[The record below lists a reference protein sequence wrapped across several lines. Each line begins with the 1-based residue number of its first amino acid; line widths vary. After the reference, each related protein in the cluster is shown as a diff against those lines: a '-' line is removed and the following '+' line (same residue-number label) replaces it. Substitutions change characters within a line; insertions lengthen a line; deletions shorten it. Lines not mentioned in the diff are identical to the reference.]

1 MTVLARDVMQ
11 TQVVTIEADASLL
24 DAQRLFV
31 EEEINGA
38 PVVDADGRVIGVLSV
53 RDLLRGAAEEQDTVL
68 SEPHYYR
75 DLAEFSGPEWAAGPE
90 DFQNRLATRTVSEV
104 MTEGALTLPPDTPVS
119 EVARTLRQSRIHRVL
134 IAEEGALLG
143 IVSTFDLIALL
154 EKEPPSR

>member
-1 MTVLARDVMQ
+1 MSVLARDVMQ
-11 TQVVTIEADASLL
+11 TRVVTIEADASLL

-38 PVVDADGRVIGVLSV
+38 PVVDADGRVVGVLSA

-75 DLAEFSGPEWAAGPE
+75 DLAEFSGPDWSNGPA
-90 DFQNRLATRTVSEV
+90 DFQNRMASRTVSEV
-104 MTEGALTLPPDTPVS
+104 MTEGALTFPPDAAV
-119 EVARTLRQSRIHRVL
+119 EEIARTLRQSRIHRVL
-134 IAEEGALLG
+134 IAEDGALVG
-143 IVSTFDLIALL
+143 IVSTFDLMALL

>member
-1 MTVLARDVMQ
+1 MSVLAREVMQ

-38 PVVDADGRVIGVLSV
+38 PVVDADGRVIGVLSA

-68 SEPHYYR
+68 SEAHYYR
-75 DLAEFSGPEWAAGPE
+75 DLAEFSGPDWSNGPE
-90 DFQNRLATRTVSEV
+90 DFQNRMASRKVSEV
-104 MTEGALTLPPDTPVS
+104 MTEGALTFPPDAPV
-119 EVARTLRQSRIHRVL
+119 EEIARTLRQNRIHRVL
-134 IAEEGALLG
+134 IAEDGALVG
-143 IVSTFDLIALL
+143 IVSSFDLMALL